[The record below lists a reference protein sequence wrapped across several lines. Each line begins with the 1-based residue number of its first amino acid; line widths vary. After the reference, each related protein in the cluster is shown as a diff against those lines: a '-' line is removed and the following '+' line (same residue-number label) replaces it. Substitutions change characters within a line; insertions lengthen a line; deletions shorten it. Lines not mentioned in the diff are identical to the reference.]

1 MSEPS
6 RTPHLPTS
14 VFVRRALIVGAV
26 GVAGALAVLYT
37 RLLANTMLVVFA
49 GLLLAVFL
57 NGLGGLLR
65 RRLPLSR
72 RAAFAASVV
81 ALLLLVLVAG
91 WWIGPRAVEQMS
103 GLPQRLQEVLD
114 DARGTLEGLGVAAPL
129 LEQPGAQLRD
139 GASMLAGGVMGAF
152 GSVIGTMANMVLIAV
167 IGLFVAWNP
176 GAYTGPLLLLLP
188 DGGPRS
194 RGREV
199 LSSVVE
205 ALESWLA
212 GRFASMAVVT
222 GLTVGGLLVAG
233 VPLAL
238 GLGVIAGV
246 LSFVPFL
253 GPLAA
258 AVPAVLVGLSVGPT
272 TALVVAAIYGGVQ
285 SVESYLLTPVIQH
298 RVVSLPPALIVTVQA
313 VMGLLFGIVGIL
325 VATPVAL
332 VAVVL
337 VQTLYLQDRLHE
349 DVEPA
354 GSDEE

>member
-6 RTPHLPTS
+6 RTPHLPTPA
-14 VFVRRALIVGAV
+14 FVRRALIVGVV

-49 GLLLAVFL
+49 GLLLAVLL
-57 NGLGGLLR
+57 NGLGGILR

-72 RAAFAASVV
+72 RAAFAAIVV
-81 ALLLLVLVAG
+81 ALLLLLLAAG

-103 GLPQRLQEVLD
+103 DLPQRLQEALD
-114 DARGTLEGLGVAAPL
+114 EARRTLERLGLPAPL
-129 LEQPGAQLRD
+129 LERHGTQLRE
-139 GASMLAGGVMGAF
+139 GASILTGGVMGAF
-152 GSVIGTMANMVLIAV
+152 GTMIGAVTNLAVIAV

-176 GAYTGPLLLLLP
+176 GAYTKPLLLLLP
-188 DGGPRS
+188 EGGPRS

-205 ALESWLA
+205 ALESWLT
-212 GRFASMAVVT
+212 GRFASMAAVT

-238 GLGVIAGV
+238 GLGVIAGL

-258 AVPAVLVGLSVGPT
+258 AVPAVLVGLSVSPT

-285 SVESYLLTPVIQH
+285 VVESYLLTPVIQH
-298 RVVSLPPALIVTVQA
+298 RVVSLPPALIITVQA

-332 VAVVL
+332 VVVVL

-354 GSDEE
+354 GSDGE